1 MPASP
6 TTHPQTQPASR
17 AEWRQW
23 LADNHASAPGV
34 WLVYCKKAS
43 GLPSLS
49 YAEAVEEALCFGWI
63 DSHPR
68 KLDAER
74 SQQLYTPRRPRSGWS
89 KVNKARLVRLEAAG
103 QLMPAG
109 LAAIARAK
117 ANGAWES
124 LDAAEAGLVPDDLA
138 ATLAADAVAARHFA
152 AFAPSARK
160 AILSWV
166 LAAKQPATRARRVA
180 ETVRLAALGK
190 RANLDQE

>member
-1 MPASP
+1 MPSLDA
-6 TTHPQTQPASR
+6 HPQFQPASR

-23 LADNHASAPGV
+23 LAAHHASAAGV

-74 SQQLYTPRRPRSGWS
+74 SQQLYTPRRARSGWS
-89 KVNKARLVRLEAAG
+89 KVNKERLARLEAAG

-109 LAAIARAK
+109 RAAIARAQQ
-117 ANGAWES
+117 NGAWES

-138 ATLAADAVAARHFA
+138 AALAADETAARHFA
-152 AFAPSARK
+152 GFAPSARK
-160 AILSWV
+160 AILTWV
-166 LAAKQPATRARRVA
+166 LSAKQPETRARRVA
-180 ETVRLAALGK
+180 ETVRMAALGK
-190 RANLDQE
+190 RANFDRE

>member
-1 MPASP
+1 MPRPDA
-6 TTHPQTQPASR
+6 HPQFQPASR

-23 LADNHASAPGV
+23 LAAYHASAPGV

-68 KLDAER
+68 KLDADR

-89 KVNKARLVRLEAAG
+89 RVNKERLLRLEAAG
-103 QLMPAG
+103 LLMPAG
-109 LAAIARAK
+109 RAAIARAK
-117 ANGAWES
+117 QNGAWES
-124 LDAAEAGLVPDDLA
+124 LDAAEAGFVPDDLA
-138 ATLAADAVAARHFA
+138 EALAANIAAQTNFT
-152 AFAPSARK
+152 AFAPSACK
-160 AILSWV
+160 AILTWV

-190 RANLDQE
+190 RANFDRE